1 MLIITVT
8 WHGLHGV
15 SDHRPIE
22 FVWINIKDT
31 SQNYFTGSLWRES
44 TGDWWIPP
52 QRVSNAKSVPWHYVN
67 MDKSVKYCSE
77 GVNNG
82 DHLTPVLQRG
92 LYWCI
97 VIFLLTHWHLGHLD
111 TIFKIQFSIFVLL
124 IGILRSNHAL
134 RWMPR
139 DPTDDKST
147 LVQVMPWCRQALIH
161 YLRQCSPRSI
171 PYGVTRPRWVK

>member
-1 MLIITVT
+1 MGFMASQITGQSSLFGSILKTHHRTTSLALCEGNPPVT
-8 WHGLHGV
+8 GG
-15 SDHRPIE
+15 
-22 FVWINIKDT
+22 F
-31 SQNYFTGSLWRES
+31 
-44 TGDWWIPP
+44 PP

-97 VIFLLTHWHLGHLD
+97 VILLLTHWHLGHLD
-111 TIFKIQFSIFVLL
+111 TILKIQFSIFVLL

-161 YLRQCSPRSI
+161 YLRRCWPRSI
-171 PYGVTRPRWVK
+171 PYGVTMPRWVK